1 MGGANMR
8 RGSAPVAPVVM
19 AVVVALLAGCASTD
33 KLSDAGLPGSAAQP
47 PLEGFLQQAQAASQ
61 QGLHDKSRRTLREA
75 AMAYPAA
82 KEPWLRLAEDYFRQG
97 DYGNAILAAQEV
109 TQRDARHPLAQSV
122 LAVSGLRVSAQ
133 ALGELRERS
142 SFEVGSRDEAVEL
155 TKQMRTHLGEPVL
168 VPVKADPAAD
178 GGRTATTP
186 VVRPRPAAPGSR
198 AQPEPAPARSAATS
212 TPARSATA
220 TPARSA
226 AAPAPARSAS
236 AQSPARSAAASTAV
250 KPVAAAA
257 PASPAP
263 VRAVAAAASSAPA
276 PVAKG
281 GNPFKVLD

>member
-198 AQPEPAPARSAATS
+198 AQPEPAPARSAAT
-212 TPARSATA
+212 P

>member
-19 AVVVALLAGCASTD
+19 AVIVTLLAGCASTD

>member
-155 TKQMRTHLGEPVL
+155 TKQMRAHLGEPVL

-186 VVRPRPAAPGSR
+186 VVRPRPPAPGSR
-198 AQPEPAPARSAATS
+198 AQPEPAPARSAAPP
-212 TPARSATA
+212 TPARSAAA